1 MTEEEQ
7 RKRAPQLYRASRRD
21 LREAFTHV
29 LCGNLEPDECQAT
42 YPLSFTLP
50 TWITLLINSLVERV
64 YSFQSPGFLFTHL
77 FSSHS
82 TQHKA
87 LHMAD
92 ANYWMPA
99 ANIQQ
104 GSLEYMARYTWGMGA
119 RAHKFLSSP
128 PPVTYCEDLQK
139 WTKASALSFF
149 CQTMKSLNAFY
160 TRGLCTSTLLE
171 SMEQKQRLSLSKLTC
186 IPTHWLCFLL
196 AGWPCHVI

>member
-1 MTEEEQ
+1 MTVGCGGHWWHCLVGEVGVKGGLE
-7 RKRAPQLYRASRRD
+7 LIHDRRGT
-21 LREAFTHV
+21 EKEGT
-29 LCGNLEPDECQAT
+29 P
-42 YPLSFTLP
+42 TLP
-50 TWITLLINSLVERV
+50 GLQTGFERGLHTCSVWEPGAWRMPGYLPTALFSPHVDNPLLINSLVERV

-119 RAHKFLSSP
+119 KAHKFLSSP
-128 PPVTYCEDLQK
+128 PPVT
-139 WTKASALSFF
+139 
-149 CQTMKSLNAFY
+149 
-160 TRGLCTSTLLE
+160 
-171 SMEQKQRLSLSKLTC
+171 
-186 IPTHWLCFLL
+186 
-196 AGWPCHVI
+196 